1 MRDPTFPTRRDFLAL
16 AAGAFVVAAV
26 PLARRGRPLAARR
39 AVPAMGTTAELL
51 ALHPD
56 PAYAQRALDAAARE
70 LLRIEGLMTRFRPG
84 SDVGRVNR
92 LSAREPVPVSNETAL
107 VLREALRWARE
118 TDGGFD
124 PCLARI
130 VDLWDVKHRHAP
142 PGAAPGRRLAGRRLY
157 CALQVED
164 AKQGALVRCGD
175 ADAQLDLGGIAAGY
189 GVDRA
194 VAALRAWGIENGF
207 VNVGGDIYALG
218 AGEDGDPWEVGVR
231 SPYDPRALAGTV
243 RLSDRAIA
251 TSGDY
256 EQYFD
261 HGGRRYHHILDPRT
275 AEPRLSATHGV
286 TVAAASCLAVDAA
299 TTACFGME
307 REAAGRLLARVAP
320 ARSWCTWGERT
331 GNRE

>member
-39 AVPAMGTTAELL
+39 SVPAMGTTAEMV

-70 LLRIEGLMTRFRPG
+70 LLRIEGLMTRFRRD
-84 SDVGRVNR
+84 SDVGRAN
-92 LSAREPVPVSNETAL
+92 LFASREAVPVSAETAH
-107 VLREALRWARE
+107 VLREALRWADA

-124 PCLARI
+124 PCLARV

-142 PGAAPGRRLAGRRLY
+142 PDAAPLRRLAGRRLY
-157 CALQVED
+157 RALEVEE
-164 AKQGALVRCGD
+164 AESGHFVRFNN
-175 ADAQLDLGGIAAGY
+175 ADARLDLGGIAAGY

-194 VAALRAWGIENGF
+194 VETLRAWGIDSGF

-218 AGEDGDPWEVGVR
+218 VSEDGDPWEVGVR
-231 SPYDPRALAGTV
+231 APGDDPHALAGTV
-243 RLSDRAIA
+243 RLSDQAIA

-275 AEPRLSATHGV
+275 AEPRLSRTHGI
-286 TVAAASCLAVDAA
+286 TVMGSGCLAVDAA
-299 TTACFGME
+299 TTACFGLE
-307 REAAGRLLARVAP
+307 RAAAGALLARVAP
-320 ARSWCTWGERT
+320 GAAVVHLE
-331 GNRE
+331 

>member
-1 MRDPTFPTRRDFLAL
+1 MGDRTFPTRRDFLAV

-39 AVPAMGTTAELL
+39 GVPAMGTTAELV
-51 ALHPD
+51 ALHRD

-70 LLRIEGLMTRFRPG
+70 LLRVEGLMTRFRPD
-84 SDVGRVNR
+84 SDVGRANR
-92 LSAREPVPVSNETAL
+92 LAMREPVPVSAETAH
-107 VLREALRWARE
+107 VLRAALRWAQA

-124 PCLARI
+124 PCLAR
-130 VDLWDVKHRHAP
+130 VVELWDVKHRHAP
-142 PGAAPGRRLAGRRLY
+142 PDAAPLRRLAGRRLY
-157 CALQVED
+157 RALEVGKAES
-164 AKQGALVRCGD
+164 GHFVRYLD
-175 ADAQLDLGGIAAGY
+175 ADARLDLGGIAAGY

-218 AGEDGDPWEVGVR
+218 VSEDGDPWEVGVR
-231 SPYDPRALAGTV
+231 SPYDPAALAGTL
-243 RLSDRAIA
+243 RISDRAVA

-275 AEPRLSATHGV
+275 AEPRLSRTHGV
-286 TVAAASCLAVDAA
+286 TVTAPDCLSADAA
-299 TTACFGME
+299 TTACFGLE
-307 REAAGRLLARVAP
+307 RGAAAGVLAAAAP
-320 ARSWCTWGERT
+320 GAEVVVVV
-331 GNRE
+331 

>member
-1 MRDPTFPTRRDFLAL
+1 MPDPTFPTRRDFLAL

-39 AVPAMGTTAELL
+39 SVPTMGTTAEMV

-56 PAYAQRALDAAARE
+56 AAYAQRALDAAARE
-70 LLRIEGLMTRFRPG
+70 LLRIEGLMTRFRPHG
-84 SDVGRVNR
+84 DVGRAN
-92 LSAREPVPVSNETAL
+92 LFATCEAVPVSAETAH
-107 VLREALRWARE
+107 VLREALRWAAA

-124 PCLARI
+124 PCLARV

-142 PGAAPGRRLAGRRLY
+142 PDAAPLRRLAGRRLY
-157 CALQVED
+157 RALEVAE
-164 AKQGALVRCGD
+164 GESGHFVRLND
-175 ADAQLDLGGIAAGY
+175 ADARLDLGGIAAGY

-194 VAALRAWGIENGF
+194 VETLRAWGIENGF

-218 AGEDGDPWEVGVR
+218 VSGDGDPWEVGVR
-231 SPYDPRALAGTV
+231 APGDDPHALAGVV
-243 RLSDRAIA
+243 RLSDQAIA

-275 AEPRLSATHGV
+275 AEPRRSWTHGI
-286 TVAAASCLAVDAA
+286 TVMASGCLAADAA
-299 TTACFGME
+299 TTACFGMDAQ
-307 REAAGRLLARVAP
+307 AAARLLAAVAP
-320 ARSWCTWGERT
+320 GARVVHLG
-331 GNRE
+331 

>member
-1 MRDPTFPTRRDFLAL
+1 MRDQGFPTRRDFLAM

-39 AVPAMGTTAELL
+39 SVPAMGTTAEMVV
-51 ALHPD
+51 LHRD

-84 SDVGRVNR
+84 SDVGRANR
-92 LSAREPVPVSNETAL
+92 FAMREPVPVSAETAH
-107 VLREALRWARE
+107 VLRAALRWAQA

-124 PCLARI
+124 PCLAR
-130 VDLWDVKHRHAP
+130 VADLWDVKHRHAP
-142 PGAAPGRRLAGRRLY
+142 PEAAPLRRLAGRRLY
-157 CALQVED
+157 RALEVEETE
-164 AKQGALVRCGD
+164 AGPRVRCSDGD
-175 ADAQLDLGGIAAGY
+175 ARLDLGGIAAGY

-194 VAALRAWGIENGF
+194 VATLRAWGIENGF

-218 AGEDGDPWEVGVR
+218 VSEDGDPWEVGVR
-231 SPYDPRALAGTV
+231 SPYDPAALAGTV
-243 RLSDRAIA
+243 RLSDQAIA

-275 AEPRLSATHGV
+275 AEPRLSPTHGV
-286 TVAAASCLAVDAA
+286 TVMGPECLAVDAA

-307 REAAGRLLARVAP
+307 RADAAALLARVAP
-320 ARSWCTWGERT
+320 PAALVHLG
-331 GNRE
+331 

>member
-1 MRDPTFPTRRDFLAL
+1 MRDQGFPTRRDFLAV

-26 PLARRGRPLAARR
+26 PLARRGRPPAARR
-39 AVPAMGTTAELL
+39 GVPAMGTTAQMV
-51 ALHPD
+51 ALHRD

-70 LLRIEGLMTRFRPG
+70 LLRIEGLMTRFSPA
-84 SDVGRVNR
+84 SDVGRANR
-92 LSAREPVPVSNETAL
+92 LAMRQAVPVSAETAL
-107 VLREALRWARE
+107 VLRQALRWADA

-124 PCLARI
+124 PCLARV

-142 PGAAPGRRLAGRRLY
+142 PEAAPLRRLAGRRLY
-157 CALQVED
+157 RALRIDQAE
-164 AKQGALVRCGD
+164 AGHFVRYVD

-194 VAALRAWGIENGF
+194 VRTLRAWGIENGF

-218 AGEDGDPWEVGVR
+218 VSEDGDPWEVGVR
-231 SPYDPRALAGTV
+231 SPYDPSALAGTI
-243 RLSDRAIA
+243 RISNQAIA

-275 AEPRLSATHGV
+275 AEPRLSRTHGV
-286 TVAAASCLAVDAA
+286 TVTGPDCLAVDAA
-299 TTACFGME
+299 TTACFGLE
-307 REAAGRLLARVAP
+307 RAEAAALLARVAP
-320 ARSWCTWGERT
+320 GAAVVHLG
-331 GNRE
+331 